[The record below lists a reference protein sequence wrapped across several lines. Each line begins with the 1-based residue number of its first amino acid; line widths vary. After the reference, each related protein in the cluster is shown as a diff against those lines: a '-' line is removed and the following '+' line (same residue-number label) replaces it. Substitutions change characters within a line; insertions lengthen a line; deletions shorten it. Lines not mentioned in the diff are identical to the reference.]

1 MNENLKQWKY
11 EENIARIYGWNFSHI
26 DGKYLEEELSWN
38 YKNIINKYLKPN
50 DILLDIDTGG
60 GEFLLSLN
68 HLCDKTYATEGYP
81 PNVELCKN
89 RLLSLGINFFEV
101 TDYSK
106 MPFKN
111 EQFDIIINRHGK
123 YNIQEL
129 HRILKKDGIFITQQ
143 VGEDN
148 DRELVEL
155 LLPNTPKQFKGLN
168 LTHQKRLFLNQGFS
182 IIDEKE
188 DFKSI
193 KFFDV
198 GALIWF
204 AKIIQ
209 WEFID
214 FSVDKCY
221 NQLLKAQNILESNG
235 SINGTIHRYLIVAQK
250 I

>member
-11 EENIARIYGWNFSHI
+11 EENIARIYGWDFSHI

-148 DRELVEL
+148 DRKLVEL

>member
-11 EENIARIYGWNFSHI
+11 EENIARIYGWDFSHI
-26 DGKYLEEELSWN
+26 DDKYLEEELSWN

-155 LLPNTPKQFKGLN
+155 LLPNTPKLFKGLN

-209 WEFID
+209 WEFIN